1 MNDYSKTC
9 TLSFQTDVE
18 ATAVGVLRVVGECTA
33 HQHNNSAAQEEAESE
48 TSIVSQRVGTSIMSD
63 IIMRTELKGSEP
75 MRFEPTS
82 AKRAVA
88 VHDSATASAMVS
100 PINMPVLT

>member
-33 HQHNNSAAQEEAESE
+33 QQYNNSAAQEETESE
-48 TSIVSQRVGTSIMSD
+48 T
-63 IIMRTELKGSEP
+63 
-75 MRFEPTS
+75 F
-82 AKRAVA
+82 
-88 VHDSATASAMVS
+88 
-100 PINMPVLT
+100 